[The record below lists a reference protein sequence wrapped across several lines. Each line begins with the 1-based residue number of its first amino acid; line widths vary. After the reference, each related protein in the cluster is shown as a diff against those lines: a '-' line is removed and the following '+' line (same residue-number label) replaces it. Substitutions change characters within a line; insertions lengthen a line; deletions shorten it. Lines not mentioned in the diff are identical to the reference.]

1 MLTYALDR
9 DSDMSLYLML
19 AEKIKRDVV
28 HGDLRP
34 GERMPSR
41 RAFATHLGVSVATIE
56 GAYTQ
61 LVDEGFLEARPRSGH
76 YVVDVLPSVP
86 VHPARQTTGRGE
98 TTTEDG
104 DRAWDVDFVSPRY
117 DSSAFPEAAWA
128 RTVRATLSH
137 ESFDA
142 LHDASPR
149 ACLALRQAIASY
161 LASWRGMK
169 VSPEQVVVGA
179 GAQYLYGLVIQLL
192 GRERTWAIEDP
203 GYPRLRS
210 IYRANG
216 VRLACV
222 GMDESGLAPG
232 ALDGSGASVAHI
244 MPSHQFPTGIVMP
257 AARRY
262 ELLEWASEKDGRMI
276 VEDDYDGE
284 FRPGGH
290 PLPTLQGMDE
300 DGRVIYVNTFSR
312 SISPSMRIA
321 YLVLPPALCET
332 FESRLGFYSCTV
344 SGLEQLSLARFLDD
358 GSFSR
363 NLNRMRRR
371 YRNVREALLK
381 VIRSS
386 AVASRT
392 HVDTRPAGLHFL
404 MGIDCDATERNL
416 VRAAADAGVRVSG
429 LAHYRADGQE
439 GAHPCL
445 LVSYAGMDEASATAG
460 MRRLIDAIAPTVS
473 DGDPTGRTA

>member
-9 DSDMSLYLML
+9 GSDMSLYLML

-41 RAFATHLGVSVATIE
+41 RAFAEHLGVSVATIE
-56 GAYTQ
+56 GAYAQ

-76 YVVDVLPSVP
+76 YVVNVVPSAP
-86 VHPARQTTGRGE
+86 IRPPRQPARQGGTTD
-98 TTTEDG
+98 EDG
-104 DRAWDVDFVSPRY
+104 GRTWDVDFVSPRY

-149 ACLALRQAIASY
+149 ACLPLRQAIASY
-161 LASWRGMK
+161 LASWRGME
-169 VSPEQVVVGA
+169 VEAEQVVVGA
-179 GAQYLYGLVIQLL
+179 GAQYLYGLIIQLL
-192 GRERTWAIEDP
+192 GRDRTWAIEDP

-210 IYRANG
+210 IYQANG

-222 GMDESGLAPG
+222 GMDEGGLVPS
-232 ALDGSGASVAHI
+232 ALEESGASVAHI
-244 MPSHQFPTGIVMP
+244 MPSHQFPTGVVMP

-262 ELLEWASEKDGRMI
+262 ELLGWASEKDGRMI

-290 PLPTLQGMDE
+290 PLPTLQGMDGG
-300 DGRVIYVNTFSR
+300 GRVIYVNTFSR

-321 YLVLPPALCET
+321 YLVLPPALCEA

-344 SGLEQLSLARFLDD
+344 SGLEQLSLARFIDD

-371 YRNVREALLK
+371 YRNVRERLLE

-386 AVASRT
+386 AIASRA

-404 MGIDCDATERNL
+404 MGIDCGATEEDL
-416 VRAAADAGVRVSG
+416 VGAAADAGVRVSG
-429 LAHYRADGQE
+429 LAGYRADGQE
-439 GAHPCL
+439 GARPCL
-445 LVSYAGMDEASATAG
+445 LVSYAGMDEGSAATG
-460 MRRLIDAIAPTVS
+460 MQALIDAIAPTVL
-473 DGDPTGRTA
+473 G